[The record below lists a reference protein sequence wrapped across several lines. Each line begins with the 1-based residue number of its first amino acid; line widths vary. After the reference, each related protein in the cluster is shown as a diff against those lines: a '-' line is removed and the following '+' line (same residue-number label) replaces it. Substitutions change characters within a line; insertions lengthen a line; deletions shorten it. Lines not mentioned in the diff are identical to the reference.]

1 MNIISIDVV
10 IRIKVLLYQTGLH
23 YKKKKKTQNF
33 ACSCISAIG
42 FQDLTPELQAE
53 VQELQKRM
61 AVEWQPLVLESSLTM
76 QKILEARNHSE
87 RLGLV
92 RYFMD
97 AETKGL
103 ESKKTLKGIF
113 SSTTTTT
120 SSSSSSSSSTMTE
133 SMSPAES
140 SIPPEEM
147 ISSDDKDN
155 KSKPEETSSFFDDPD
170 AFQ

>member
-1 MNIISIDVV
+1 MVMIFELITCSKQDLCIYISTQFF
-10 IRIKVLLYQTGLH
+10 LLS
-23 YKKKKKTQNF
+23 F
-33 ACSCISAIG
+33 CISAIG

-61 AVEWQPLVLESSLTM
+61 AVELQPLVLESSLTM
-76 QKILEARNHSE
+76 QKILEANNHSE

-92 RYFMD
+92 KYFMD
-97 AETKGL
+97 AETKRL

-113 SSTTTTT
+113 SSTTA
-120 SSSSSSSSSTMTE
+120 SSGGGGSSTATE
-133 SMSPAES
+133 TMPPAES

-147 ISSDDKDN
+147 ISSDDN
-155 KSKPEETSSFFDDPD
+155 TKSKSEGDGTETSSFFDEPD

>member
-1 MNIISIDVV
+1 M
-10 IRIKVLLYQTGLH
+10 
-23 YKKKKKTQNF
+23 
-33 ACSCISAIG
+33 
-42 FQDLTPELQAE
+42 TPELQAE

-61 AVEWQPLVLESSLTM
+61 AVELQPLVLESSLTM

-92 RYFMD
+92 KYFMD
-97 AETKGL
+97 SETKRL

-120 SSSSSSSSSTMTE
+120 SSSTMAE
-133 SMSPAES
+133 AMPPVES

-147 ISSDDKDN
+147 ISSDDKDK
-155 KSKPEETSSFFDDPD
+155 KSKSEETSSFFDDPD